1 MKTLVALF
9 VLVGHLIAADRI
21 ASVKLVVGEA
31 QFYKK
36 DIEKAK
42 ILKVGKK
49 LKEGVYIQTGEAS
62 EVELNYENGTIL
74 RIGEKSILKISKSQ
88 MQKESDQTEILLEK
102 GILFFKVTKL
112 SGDDSH
118 FIMSTPTST
127 AAIRGTEGSI
137 ESSGT
142 NSLAWLKE
150 GKLELT
156 HSVSGEKLLIN
167 DLERAVQDET
177 GFELEKF
184 KNMETLL
191 SSLPVAR
198 EKMNKFIKLH
208 QDKVEKIVGE
218 KSVNAFDELE
228 EQFK

>member
-1 MKTLVALF
+1 MKALV
-9 VLVGHLIAADRI
+9 VLLILIGQLIAADRI

-36 DIEKAK
+36 DIAK
-42 ILKVGKK
+42 SKTLKVGKK
-49 LKEGVYIQTGEAS
+49 LKEGIHIQTGEAS
-62 EVELNYENGTIL
+62 EVELRYENGTIL
-74 RIGEKSILKISKSQ
+74 RVGEKSLLKISKSQ
-88 MQKESDQTEILLEK
+88 MQNESGQTELWLEK
-102 GILFFKVTKL
+102 GKLFFKVTKL
-112 SGDDSH
+112 KGDDSH

-137 ESSGT
+137 ESNGS

-156 HSVSGEKLLIN
+156 HSESGEKLMIN

-184 KNMETLL
+184 KSMETLL
-191 SSLPVAR
+191 NSLPAAR
-198 EKMNKFIKLH
+198 EKMNKLLEEHKN
-208 QDKVEKIVGE
+208 KVEKLVGE
-218 KSVNAFDELE
+218 KTLDAFDELDK
-228 EQFK
+228 QFR

>member
-1 MKTLVALF
+1 MKTLVVILI
-9 VLVGHLIAADRI
+9 LVGHLVAADRI
-21 ASVKLVVGEA
+21 ASVKLVIGDA

-36 DIEKAK
+36 NIEKSK
-42 ILKVGKK
+42 LLKVGKK
-49 LKEGVYIQTGEAS
+49 LKEGVHIQTSEAS
-62 EVELNYENGTIL
+62 EVELLYENGTIL

-88 MQKESDQTEILLEK
+88 MQNESDQTEIWLEK
-102 GILFFKVTKL
+102 GKLFFKVTKL

-137 ESSGT
+137 ESNGS

-156 HSVSGEKLLIN
+156 HSASGEKLLIN

-191 SSLPVAR
+191 NTLPDAR
-198 EKMNKFIKLH
+198 QKMNKFIKDH
-208 QDKVEKIVGE
+208 QKKVEKIVGE
-218 KSVNAFDELE
+218 KSVDAFDELE
-228 EQFK
+228 KQFK